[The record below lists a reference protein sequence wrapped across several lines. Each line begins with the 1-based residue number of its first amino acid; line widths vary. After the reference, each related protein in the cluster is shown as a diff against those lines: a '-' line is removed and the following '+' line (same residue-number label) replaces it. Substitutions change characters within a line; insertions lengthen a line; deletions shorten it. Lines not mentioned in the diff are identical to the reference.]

1 MTSLNKQIISNNS
14 STSLLENISSCS
26 PSSTTSY
33 QSCRICLMPVEPNE
47 LKNYCLCTGSTGVYH
62 KHCQLEWIRVSEK
75 TSCEICNNEF
85 NLKPIYNLNCVYIC
99 MLIFGLIWIGGFIVL
114 LLFEN
119 VIHSTL
125 IMGMTPLFIVV
136 LSLLNFC
143 NKKNTCK
150 IKKYD
155 LLEIDLEQESDV

>member
-1 MTSLNKQIISNNS
+1 MFT
-14 STSLLENISSCS
+14 
-26 PSSTTSY
+26 SSTTSY

-47 LKNYCLCTGSTGVYH
+47 LKNYCLYTGSTGVYH

-114 LLFEN
+114 LLF
-119 VIHSTL
+119 
-125 IMGMTPLFIVV
+125 
-136 LSLLNFC
+136 
-143 NKKNTCK
+143 
-150 IKKYD
+150 
-155 LLEIDLEQESDV
+155 